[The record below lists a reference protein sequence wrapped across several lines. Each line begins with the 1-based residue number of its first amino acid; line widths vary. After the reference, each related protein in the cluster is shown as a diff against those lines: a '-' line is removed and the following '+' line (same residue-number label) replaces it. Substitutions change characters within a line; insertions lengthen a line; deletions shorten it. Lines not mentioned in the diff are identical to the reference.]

1 MYGLIED
8 SAQVSGVGKMLE
20 ELQQEHLTW
29 SLRVRED
36 FLEEGSLDKEEVRKG
51 RRSGKREY
59 LRRESVVPS
68 RKGRWFSEAREQNVR
83 QEGWKRGWWCGQG

>member
-1 MYGLIED
+1 
-8 SAQVSGVGKMLE
+8 MLE

-29 SLRVRED
+29 SLSVRED

-83 QEGWKRGWWCGQG
+83 QRDGRGAGGVGRVRSQEG